1 MAPAAPEG
9 LLATATHVV
18 QDFQRVFEE
27 LYPHRRPLLLL
38 PKNECG
44 VPKFVCTTIRPTQMV
59 YTELY
64 DLPGCVQFV
73 ADFLAYEPLENPLVG
88 AHLSPAAAHV
98 FASAVYGGR

>member
-1 MAPAAPEG
+1 MSGPDMLTLPEPWV
-9 LLATATHVV
+9 L

-38 PKNECG
+38 PKNECN

-73 ADFLAYEPLENPLVG
+73 ADFLAYEPLENPLV
-88 AHLSPAAAHV
+88 ACPLLVA
-98 FASAVYGGR
+98 GRTFEWC